1 MNEDYKI
8 TETNPGGIKTRYSVR
23 KGSGQPVIFTTRRGA
38 EEHVARQTTK
48 KESVLSFGE
57 FINEITVRDAAG
69 KKHQLGNVKFR
80 GADGKIHS
88 APPGKSGSSG
98 GGGDE

>member
-1 MNEDYKI
+1 MAEQYKI
-8 TETNPGGIKTRYSVR
+8 TETNPGGTKTRYAVR
-23 KGSGQPVIFTTRRGA
+23 KGVGEPVIFTTRRGA
-38 EEHVARQTTK
+38 EDHVARQTTK
-48 KESVLSFGE
+48 KESVLSFGD
-57 FINEITVRDAAG
+57 FLNEITVRDAAG
-69 KKHQLGNVKFR
+69 KARQLGNVKFR